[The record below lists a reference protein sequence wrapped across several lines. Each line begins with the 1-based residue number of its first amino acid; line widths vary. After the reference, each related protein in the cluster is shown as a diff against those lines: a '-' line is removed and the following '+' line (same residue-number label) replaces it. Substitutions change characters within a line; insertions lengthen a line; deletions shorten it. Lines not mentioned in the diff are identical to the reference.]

1 MSGVNDI
8 NNPVFYLP
16 YMKDSFVFLADGF
29 EEIEA
34 ISVIDILR
42 RAGMPVK
49 TVSITSSL
57 QVRGAHGIMV
67 VADVIYDSTL
77 FTDAEWL
84 IFPGGLPGATN
95 LYEFAPLQGLIKNQA
110 RSEKGRMAAICA
122 APGEVLGQLGVLK
135 GEKFTCYPSFESKA
149 EGGIYE
155 AAKVVVSGKYVTAN
169 GPSSATLWALEIVRE
184 TLGDAVATDVASGM
198 LLYPKTT
205 QDTVNMFG

>member
-1 MSGVNDI
+1 
-8 NNPVFYLP
+8 
-16 YMKDSFVFLADGF
+16 MKDSFVFLADGF

-57 QVRGAHGIMV
+57 QVKGAHGIIV
-67 VADVIYDSTL
+67 VADAIYDSTL

-110 RSEKGRMAAICA
+110 ASESGRMAAICA
-122 APGEVLGQLGVLK
+122 APGEVLGQLGVLN
-135 GEKFTCYPSFESKA
+135 GEKFTCYPGFEGKVD
-149 EGGIYE
+149 GGIHE
-155 AAKVVVSGKYVTAN
+155 PAKVVVSGKYVTAN
-169 GPSSATLWALEIVRE
+169 GPSSATLWALEIVKE
-184 TLGDAVATDVASGM
+184 TLGEDKASEVASGM
-198 LLYPKTT
+198 LLYPLQTS
-205 QDTVNMFG
+205 QNTVNMFG